1 MTKLSR
7 MIEEGRAKKPL
18 EKQQEM
24 STYILKKKEEFKSY
38 DLQKVFDE
46 ANNENKVKDLHFVT
60 YEEWAENIQL
70 KQRAFY
76 REKTLIRMDRI
87 KGSLIISKHASY
99 RMTQRGITMWD
110 MANDKVTII
119 TSGKYVITVY
129 RHRL

>member
-76 REKTLIRMDRI
+76 NRLY
-87 KGSLIISKHASY
+87 A
-99 RMTQRGITMWD
+99 RGFQD
-110 MANDKVTII
+110 GVA
-119 TSGKYVITVY
+119 GA
-129 RHRL
+129 RHRPEFVRRD